1 MILVETVR
9 QPLSHLQRMNLS
21 GLITIEVHARDIV
34 DKLVEENVNSVL
46 AFEWIS
52 QLRSYW

>member
-34 DKLVEENVNSVL
+34 DKLVEENVSSVI
-46 AFEWIS
+46 AFE
-52 QLRSYW
+52 